1 MEINIFISTTKYPS
15 RGLAEVFGYGAIV
28 EIDGVKRFICET
40 GHGKGESYMGIRGML
55 QSLRL
60 LRKIVPHGWLNVSVY
75 TTNQTLKAALSDKK
89 ICQWKG
95 KSVPALWNEIFP
107 LIDDMDLDVYRIKWH
122 RRKDYLR
129 KGFDESQK
137 RNPLTFQQYC
147 HAEKVIRYIHS
158 RSLSE
163 CALLREAV

>member
-28 EIDGVKRFICET
+28 EIDGEKRFICET

-75 TTNQTLKAALSDKK
+75 TTNQTLKAALSDT
-89 ICQWKG
+89 
-95 KSVPALWNEIFP
+95 LE
-107 LIDDMDLDVYRIKWH
+107 
-122 RRKDYLR
+122 
-129 KGFDESQK
+129 
-137 RNPLTFQQYC
+137 
-147 HAEKVIRYIHS
+147 
-158 RSLSE
+158 
-163 CALLREAV
+163 